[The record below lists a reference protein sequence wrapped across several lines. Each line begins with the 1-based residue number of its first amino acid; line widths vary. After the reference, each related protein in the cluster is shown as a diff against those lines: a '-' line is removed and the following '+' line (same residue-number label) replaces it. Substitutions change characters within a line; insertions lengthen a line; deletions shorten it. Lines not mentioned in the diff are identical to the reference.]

1 MIKVFIIDDH
11 QLILEGIF
19 ALLKDETD
27 MEWLGSAK
35 TPEEL
40 NLFLLKKQPD
50 VLLMDINLPQ
60 KSGLD
65 LCVEIKNKYPAI
77 KIIGLS
83 TSDQASVI
91 RKMIENGASGYL
103 LKDALKNEII
113 TAIQTVVKGKTYVS
127 QSVEEV
133 LKKKSDNDSLP
144 LLTKREKQVLEL
156 IAEGF
161 TNPQIA
167 DKLFLDVTTI
177 NSHRKNMLT
186 KYNLSNTAVLI
197 KFAITHNLI

>member
-11 QLILEGIF
+11 PLILEGIF
-19 ALLKDETD
+19 ALLKDEKD
-27 MEWLGSAK
+27 IEWLGSAK
-35 TPEEL
+35 TPEDL
-40 NLFLLKKQPD
+40 NLFLRNKQPD

-65 LCVEIKNKYPAI
+65 VCLEIKNKYPAI

-91 RKMIENGASGYL
+91 RKMIANGASGYL

-133 LKKKSDNDSLP
+133 LKKKKNNDSLP

-186 KYNLSNTAVLI
+186 KYNLSNTAMLI
-197 KFAITHNLI
+197 KFAITHHLI

>member
-19 ALLKDETD
+19 ALLKDEID

-133 LKKKSDNDSLP
+133 LKKKSENEGLP

>member
-19 ALLKDETD
+19 ALLKDEID

-133 LKKKSDNDSLP
+133 LKKKNENEGLP